1 MRSNGLLAT
10 VLLLW
15 MSGVYAG
22 SAAQGCAGN
31 DASLQREI
39 DALQR
44 ALDVHE
50 LALERATEKTS
61 ALTRS
66 WTRVAARLSAA
77 DRDFEAAEVRYAA
90 ASRAPA
96 RDEAALAQAAAQA
109 ERAAERWLWAE
120 SLIATAA
127 TLDARRMAA
136 RKPSARGMNTACRGG
151 MTTASYRALLTA
163 RGVSL
168 RGMHIDHIVP
178 RALGGADHPSNYQI
192 LRSAENQR
200 FGARWSLAKCMGAGR
215 AACVRA
221 VEVSR
226 ACGKF
231 TGGLPK
237 R

>member
-1 MRSNGLLAT
+1 
-10 VLLLW
+10 
-15 MSGVYAG
+15 
-22 SAAQGCAGN
+22 
-31 DASLQREI
+31 
-39 DALQR
+39 
-44 ALDVHE
+44 
-50 LALERATEKTS
+50 
-61 ALTRS
+61 
-66 WTRVAARLSAA
+66 
-77 DRDFEAAEVRYAA
+77 
-90 ASRAPA
+90 
-96 RDEAALAQAAAQA
+96 
-109 ERAAERWLWAE
+109 
-120 SLIATAA
+120 
-127 TLDARRMAA
+127 
-136 RKPSARGMNTACRGG
+136 
-151 MTTASYRALLTA
+151 MTTPAYRALLIA

-192 LRSAENQR
+192 LRSTENQR